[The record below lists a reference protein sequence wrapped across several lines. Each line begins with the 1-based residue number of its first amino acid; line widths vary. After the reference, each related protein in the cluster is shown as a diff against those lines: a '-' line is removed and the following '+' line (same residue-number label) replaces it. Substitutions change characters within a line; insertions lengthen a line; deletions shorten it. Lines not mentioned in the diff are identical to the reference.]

1 MARIAL
7 PRTDDVRQA
16 LGGGPTRLDD
26 LRDDLDIPER
36 DLAYALLRLVE
47 DGEVAVFPVGDV
59 VQVKP
64 VDEQG

>member
-26 LRDDLDIPER
+26 LRDDLDVGER
-36 DLAYALLRLVE
+36 DLAWALLQLVE

-64 VDEQG
+64 VDE